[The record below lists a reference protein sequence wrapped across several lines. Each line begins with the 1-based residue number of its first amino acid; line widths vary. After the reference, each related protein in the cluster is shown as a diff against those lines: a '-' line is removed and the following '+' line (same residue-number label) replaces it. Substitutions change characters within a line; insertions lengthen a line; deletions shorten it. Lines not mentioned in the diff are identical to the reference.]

1 MDAKKIIYPVRYRG
15 YLKGDTPKGEIPEA
29 GKIEFWTLEKILE
42 EINRDRSAHWTDY
55 DETDWREGLDEWTEY
70 EPVELKDLSHND
82 MWLYG
87 WEMKKGDVPFGD
99 RIEVL
104 RKWEEVTGEKWN

>member
-70 EPVELKDLSHND
+70 EPVVLKDMSGAD
-82 MWLYG
+82 VAI
-87 WEMKKGDVPFGD
+87 WE
-99 RIEVL
+99 R
-104 RKWEEVTGEKWN
+104 EEGCLVVIGEKWQGQGEFPR